1 MKILLFGHSYVRHLE
16 RLGNWDRE
24 LSLTSGKKVD
34 CKFLFKSHPGKDYG
48 YLLRNPQEF
57 EIIRLINWPNS
68 IEFACVCVVE
78 LELSGLGWSV
88 HELICFSIA

>member
-1 MKILLFGHSYVRHLE
+1 MKHLE

-48 YLLRNPQEF
+48 YLLCNPQEF
-57 EIIRLINWPNS
+57 EIIRLINWSNS
-68 IEFACVCVVE
+68 IEFACV
-78 LELSGLGWSV
+78 LLNLSFLDLDGAYMSSFVL
-88 HELICFSIA
+88 A